1 MIDIKSIIEEIEFQ
15 DINNLLE
22 EFENESEKLEFEN
35 MLEAYKYQVLSD
47 KEKQKEVKKEIIEYL
62 DKNPILSDRSRD
74 FALKFP
80 LLNNGQ
86 LDNLKRFYKE
96 DKRIFSD
103 VSLKSIDFS
112 ISNFSLKDKEKI
124 ILELKNIKKEENRKE
139 EISYDS
145 DYSLLPNS
153 LKVSLSSLAE
163 LNTKAIIEGRV
174 FYTIKFKKSLNF
186 DDYYE
191 ILKDIDKYQD
201 DKVLNTVKKLFN
213 EELLM
218 TYKDIKRY
226 GINNIADVLK
236 FPRFE
241 GKDEERLY
249 QDYLHKKPEMARDF
263 QDYLDELYSIGIN
276 YYKKEY
282 PRMEFETLDD
292 IRENFKKSEVEILG
306 LKDAIFRGIK
316 DTDIIN
322 ITSNIFLSRER
333 IKDVFRKNNE
343 NNTLLVDKFIDE
355 NTRDREILEE
365 EKAEVIKNKI
375 YFNEIDRVYKSKNKR
390 IK

>member
-1 MIDIKSIIEEIEFQ
+1 
-15 DINNLLE
+15 
-22 EFENESEKLEFEN
+22 
-35 MLEAYKYQVLSD
+35 
-47 KEKQKEVKKEIIEYL
+47 
-62 DKNPILSDRSRD
+62 
-74 FALKFP
+74 
-80 LLNNGQ
+80 
-86 LDNLKRFYKE
+86 
-96 DKRIFSD
+96 
-103 VSLKSIDFS
+103 
-112 ISNFSLKDKEKI
+112 
-124 ILELKNIKKEENRKE
+124 
-139 EISYDS
+139 
-145 DYSLLPNS
+145 
-153 LKVSLSSLAE
+153 
-163 LNTKAIIEGRV
+163 
-174 FYTIKFKKSLNF
+174 
-186 DDYYE
+186 
-191 ILKDIDKYQD
+191 
-201 DKVLNTVKKLFN
+201 
-213 EELLM
+213 M

-263 QDYLDELYSIGIN
+263 QDYLNELYSIGIN
-276 YYKKEY
+276 CYKKEY

>member
-1 MIDIKSIIEEIEFQ
+1 
-15 DINNLLE
+15 
-22 EFENESEKLEFEN
+22 
-35 MLEAYKYQVLSD
+35 
-47 KEKQKEVKKEIIEYL
+47 
-62 DKNPILSDRSRD
+62 
-74 FALKFP
+74 
-80 LLNNGQ
+80 
-86 LDNLKRFYKE
+86 
-96 DKRIFSD
+96 
-103 VSLKSIDFS
+103 
-112 ISNFSLKDKEKI
+112 
-124 ILELKNIKKEENRKE
+124 
-139 EISYDS
+139 
-145 DYSLLPNS
+145 
-153 LKVSLSSLAE
+153 
-163 LNTKAIIEGRV
+163 
-174 FYTIKFKKSLNF
+174 
-186 DDYYE
+186 
-191 ILKDIDKYQD
+191 
-201 DKVLNTVKKLFN
+201 
-213 EELLM
+213 
-218 TYKDIKRY
+218 
-226 GINNIADVLK
+226 
-236 FPRFE
+236 
-241 GKDEERLY
+241 
-249 QDYLHKKPEMARDF
+249 MARDF
-263 QDYLDELYSIGIN
+263 QDYLNELYSIGIN

>member
-22 EFENESEKLEFEN
+22 EFENESERLEFEN
-35 MLEAYKYQVLSD
+35 MLEAYKYQVLS
-47 KEKQKEVKKEIIEYL
+47 
-62 DKNPILSDRSRD
+62 
-74 FALKFP
+74 
-80 LLNNGQ
+80 
-86 LDNLKRFYKE
+86 
-96 DKRIFSD
+96 
-103 VSLKSIDFS
+103 
-112 ISNFSLKDKEKI
+112 DKEKI

-249 QDYLHKKPEMARDF
+249 QDYLHKKPKMARDF
-263 QDYLDELYSIGIN
+263 QDYLNELYSIGIN

-292 IRENFKKSEVEILG
+292 IRENLKQSELEILG

-355 NTRDREILEE
+355 NTKDREILEE

>member
-103 VSLKSIDFS
+103 LSLKSIDFS

-163 LNTKAIIEGRV
+163 LNTKAIIERRV

-201 DKVLNTVKKLFN
+201 DKVLNAVKKLFN

-249 QDYLHKKPEMARDF
+249 QDYLQKPEMARDF
-263 QDYLDELYSIGIN
+263 QDYLNELYNIGIN

-322 ITSNIFLSRER
+322 ITSNIFLSREK

>member
-103 VSLKSIDFS
+103 LSLKSIDFS

-163 LNTKAIIEGRV
+163 LNTKAIIERRV

-201 DKVLNTVKKLFN
+201 DKVLNAVKKLFN

-249 QDYLHKKPEMARDF
+249 QDYLQKPEMARDF
-263 QDYLDELYSIGIN
+263 QDYLNELYNIGIN